1 VLTEALWAH
10 KVSKYSATKVTP
22 FELVFSQEVVLP
34 VEVNLYAQWVAMHDT
49 LSTQEYTT
57 IMMDKFG

>member
-34 VEVNLYAQWVAMHDT
+34 VEVNLYAQWEQCMT
-49 LSTQEYTT
+49 LYRLKNILPS
-57 IMMDKFG
+57 